1 MQSNHKSVI
10 LSKFYVSYNSLMFL
24 DYAQVNVQAGRGGDG
39 RVSFH
44 RTRHNP
50 KGGPDGGDGGRG
62 GDVIVQ
68 ASHNSHTLSNYR
80 VKKLWRA
87 IDGQAGGANQRSGK
101 NGESLTLV
109 VPPGTIV
116 RHGDDILADL
126 TEDGQTAVV
135 ARGGSGGRGNTH
147 FKSSTYQAP
156 KFAEL
161 GLPGDTA
168 ELVFELKLIADV
180 GLVGLPNAGKSTL
193 LAVVSSARPKIA
205 DYAFTTLT
213 PNLGVVRYHDQEL
226 VFADIPGLIE
236 GASEGKGLGDA
247 FLRHVERTRVL
258 VHLVDAT
265 DSNITESYTA
275 IRKELASYSEK
286 LANKPSV
293 VVLSKSSYL
302 LEDELKEKRTVLA
315 AAADIKTSEVVVISA
330 QEHVGIDE
338 LLAITMRVI
347 TEVPLQEA
355 AEDEQ
360 IIDVPVESVVDWYL
374 EPEADDRFV
383 LKGVVADR
391 WVGRTNFQQD
401 QAVERL
407 RRAMSRAGVFRR
419 LKQLGAPEGR
429 TTIVV
434 GGNELTW

>member
-1 MQSNHKSVI
+1 
-10 LSKFYVSYNSLMFL
+10 MFL

-62 GDVIVQ
+62 GDVVVQ
-68 ASHNSHTLSNYR
+68 ASHNSSTLSDYR
-80 VKKLWRA
+80 VKKLWKA
-87 IDGQAGGANQRSGK
+87 EAGVAGGPNKRSGK
-101 NGESLTLV
+101 NGQDFTLI
-109 VPPGTIV
+109 VPPGTII
-116 RHGDDILADL
+116 RHGDDVVADL
-126 TEDGQTAVV
+126 IEDGQTAIV
-135 ARGGSGGRGNTH
+135 ARGGNGGRGNTH
-147 FKSSTYQAP
+147 FVSSTYQAP

-161 GLPGDTA
+161 GLPGGTA

-193 LAVVSSARPKIA
+193 LSVVSSARPKIA

-213 PNLGVVRYHDQEL
+213 PNLGVVRFHDREL

-247 FLRHVERTRVL
+247 FLRHVERTRTL

-265 DSNITESYTA
+265 DVNIAKSYTT
-275 IRKELASYSEK
+275 IRKELAGYSDK
-286 LANKPSV
+286 LAKKPV
-293 VVLSKSSYL
+293 VVALSKASYL
-302 LEDELKEKRTVLA
+302 TEDELEMKYRQLA
-315 AAADIKTSEVVVISA
+315 QVAGVAQKNVVIISA
-330 QEHVGIDE
+330 QEHRGIDA
-338 LLAITMRVI
+338 LLATVTHSIDNVQSEEEI
-347 TEVPLQEA
+347 
-355 AEDEQ
+355 AEEQ

-383 LKGVVADR
+383 LRGVVADR
-391 WVGRTNFQQD
+391 WIGRTNFGQD

-419 LKQLGAPEGR
+419 LKQLGAPEGK